1 MMPDRGTT
9 KILVVDDASFMRA
22 VLKDI
27 LHANGFTNIYEAS
40 DGTLAVDGFRKY
52 KPDIVTMDVNM
63 PNMDGVQALR
73 SILQIDPRAK
83 VIMVTSVEQRHVVQE
98 AMKLGAK
105 DYVVKP
111 FERNMVSTVVNRV
124 LRSR

>member
-1 MMPDRGTT
+1 MSDRSAT

-27 LHANGFTNIYEAS
+27 LAANGFTNLYEAS
-40 DGTLAVDGFRKY
+40 DGALAVDGFKKY
-52 KPDIVTMDVNM
+52 RPDMVTMDVNM
-63 PNMDGVQALR
+63 PNMDGVHALR
-73 SILQIDPRAK
+73 AILQIDPKAK
-83 VIMVTSVEQRHVVQE
+83 VIMVTSVEQKHIVQE
-98 AMKLGAK
+98 AMKLGAR

-124 LRSR
+124 LRGR